1 MINMINSNEYVNDNE
16 QPSGGNGGEPNASNG
31 NENSNANNKKDS
43 EESDDTNNEENN
55 ESNSE
60 NVPNPD
66 IIDSNE
72 DISEEDVPINQL
84 KA

>member
-1 MINMINSNEYVNDNE
+1 MINMISSNEYVNDNE
-16 QPSGGNGGEPNASNG
+16 QPSDDNAGEPNTSSG
-31 NENSNANNKKDS
+31 NENDKKDS
-43 EESDDTNNEENN
+43 EESDNTNNEENN

-60 NVPNPD
+60 NVPDPD
-66 IIDSNE
+66 TISSSE